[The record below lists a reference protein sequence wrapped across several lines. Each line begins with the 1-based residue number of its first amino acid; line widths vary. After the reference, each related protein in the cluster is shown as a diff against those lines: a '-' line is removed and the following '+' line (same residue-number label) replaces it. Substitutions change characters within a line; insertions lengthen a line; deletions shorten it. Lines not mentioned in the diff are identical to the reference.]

1 MRVTSNGE
9 NIANVLYLTS
19 GAVSRPYFYTFK
31 DEEVFSS
38 ILYPINYYKITSGP
52 AWVSLTDRTISGVP
66 TYPST

>member
-9 NIANVLYLTS
+9 NIANVLYLTP
-19 GAVSRPYFYTFK
+19 GAVGRPYSYTFK
-31 DEEVFSS
+31 DEEVFSA
-38 ILYPINYYKITSGP
+38 IVYPITYYKITSGP